1 MADTQEAPH
10 PATLPQQPNQGS
22 VEEAHDALLS
32 LMNPEGELLKEEEA
46 PPTEEEESTEETQD
60 ESLEEESEEELQASE
75 EDAEEEAEESDDEGE
90 EEPDVYAVTING
102 EEHEVSFDELL
113 KGYSRQSDYTKKT
126 QELSEHRKAFD
137 NAKQQM
143 AQEYHQIQAERQ
155 QYIDSLQQIVDSSVP
170 GLEQYASINWEQ
182 LKAED
187 PIAFITKKE
196 EFRDSQDKMAEYQAQ
211 QEEVY
216 QRQYQE
222 YQKQAHQVLQQE
234 HGKMAQV
241 LPDWK
246 EPEKQKKIAKD
257 IKEYA
262 LSVGYTPEEVGSLV
276 DHRSLLVLIKAQ
288 KYDSLQNADVKSK
301 KLKNK
306 PKVVRSG
313 KGKSKGEDNKVKRA
327 AKMKRLQKSGHV
339 DDAISILE
347 DMMQD

>member
-1 MADTQEAPH
+1 MADTQPAPQPAVQPLQPAPGSIAEAEEVLLGLLEPEKET
-10 PATLPQQPNQGS
+10 PET
-22 VEEAHDALLS
+22 EEAA
-32 LMNPEGELLKEEEA
+32 
-46 PPTEEEESTEETQD
+46 PTEEEESTEEIQD
-60 ESLEEESEEELQASE
+60 ESLEEEPEEDESEEESE
-75 EDAEEEAEESDDEGE
+75 EEDDEGTE
-90 EEPDVYAVTING
+90 ERAVEGDDLYAITING
-102 EEHEVSFDELL
+102 EEHEVTMDELL

-137 NAKQQM
+137 NARQQM
-143 AQEYHQIQAERQ
+143 AREYQQIQAERQ
-155 QYIDSLQQIVDSSVP
+155 QYIDSLQQIVDSSAP

-196 EFRDSQDKMAEYQAQ
+196 EFREAQDNIAQYQAQ

-216 QRQYQE
+216 QKQYQE
-222 YQKQAHQVLQQE
+222 YQQQAHQVLQQE
-234 HGKMAQV
+234 HSKMAQV
-241 LPDWK
+241 LPEWK

-339 DDAISILE
+339 DDAASILE
-347 DMMQD
+347 DLYNS

>member
-1 MADTQEAPH
+1 MADTQSAPQPAPGSIAEAEEVLLGLLEPEKEK
-10 PATLPQQPNQGS
+10 PET
-22 VEEAHDALLS
+22 EEAT
-32 LMNPEGELLKEEEA
+32 
-46 PPTEEEESTEETQD
+46 PTEEEESTEEIQD
-60 ESLEEESEEELQASE
+60 ESLDEEPEEESEEE
-75 EDAEEEAEESDDEGE
+75 DDEGTE
-90 EEPDVYAVTING
+90 ERAVEGDDLYAITING
-102 EEHEVSFDELL
+102 EEHEVSMDELL

-126 QELSEHRKAFD
+126 QELSEHRKAFS

-143 AQEYHQIQAERQ
+143 AQEYQQIQAERQ
-155 QYIDSLQQIVDSSVP
+155 QYIDSLQQIVDTSAP

-196 EFRDSQDKMAEYQAQ
+196 EFRDSQDNIAQYQAQ

-216 QRQYQE
+216 QKQYQE
-222 YQKQAHQVLQQE
+222 YQKQAHQTLQQE
-234 HGKMAQV
+234 HSKMAQV

-306 PKVVRSG
+306 PRVIRSG
-313 KGKSKGEDNKVKRA
+313 KGKSKGEDNKVKHA

-347 DMMQD
+347 DMMKD

>member
-1 MADTQEAPH
+1 MADTQSAPH
-10 PATLPQQPNQGS
+10 PATQPLQPASGS
-22 VEEAHDALLS
+22 IAEAEEALLG
-32 LMNPEGELLKEEEA
+32 LLEPEKETPETEEA
-46 PPTEEEESTEETQD
+46 APIEEEESTEEIQD
-60 ESLEEESEEELQASE
+60 ESLEEEPEEEESEEEE
-75 EDAEEEAEESDDEGE
+75 DDEGTE
-90 EEPDVYAVTING
+90 ERAIEGDDLYAITING
-102 EEHEVSFDELL
+102 EEHEVSMDELL

-126 QELSEHRKAFD
+126 QELSEHRKAFEG
-137 NAKQQM
+137 AKQQM

-155 QYIDSLQQIVDSSVP
+155 QYIDSLQQIVDTSAP

-196 EFRDSQDKMAEYQAQ
+196 EFREAQDNITQYQVQ
-211 QEEVY
+211 QDEAY
-216 QRQYQE
+216 QKQYQE
-222 YQKQAHQVLQQE
+222 YQQQAHQMLQQE
-234 HGKMAQV
+234 HSKMAQV
-241 LPDWK
+241 LPEWK

-262 LSVGYTPEEVGSLV
+262 LSVGYTSEEVGSLV

-306 PKVVRSG
+306 PRVIRSG
-313 KGKSKGEDNKVKRA
+313 KGKVKGEETKVKRA
-327 AKMKRLQKSGHV
+327 AKMKRLQNSGHV

-347 DMMQD
+347 DMMKD

>member
-1 MADTQEAPH
+1 MADTQPAPQPAVQPLQPAPGSIAEAEEVLLGLLEPEKET
-10 PATLPQQPNQGS
+10 PET
-22 VEEAHDALLS
+22 EEAA
-32 LMNPEGELLKEEEA
+32 
-46 PPTEEEESTEETQD
+46 PTEEEESTEEIQD
-60 ESLEEESEEELQASE
+60 ESLEEEPEEDESEEESE
-75 EDAEEEAEESDDEGE
+75 EEDDEGTE
-90 EEPDVYAVTING
+90 ERAVEGDDLYAITING
-102 EEHEVSFDELL
+102 EEHEVTMDELL

-137 NAKQQM
+137 NARQQM
-143 AQEYHQIQAERQ
+143 AQEYQQIQAERQ
-155 QYIDSLQQIVDSSVP
+155 QYIDSLQQIVDSSAP

-196 EFRDSQDKMAEYQAQ
+196 EFREAQDNIAQYQAQ

-216 QRQYQE
+216 QKQYQE
-222 YQKQAHQVLQQE
+222 YQQQAHQVLQQE
-234 HGKMAQV
+234 HSKMAQV
-241 LPDWK
+241 LPEWK

-276 DHRSLLVLIKAQ
+276 DQ

-339 DDAISILE
+339 DDAASILE
-347 DMMQD
+347 DLYNS

>member
-1 MADTQEAPH
+1 MADTQSAPH
-10 PATLPQQPNQGS
+10 PATQPLQPASGS
-22 VEEAHDALLS
+22 IAEAEEALLG
-32 LMNPEGELLKEEEA
+32 LLEPEKETPETEEA
-46 PPTEEEESTEETQD
+46 APIEEEESTEEIQD
-60 ESLEEESEEELQASE
+60 ESLEEEPEEEESEEEE
-75 EDAEEEAEESDDEGE
+75 DDEGTE
-90 EEPDVYAVTING
+90 ERAIEGDDLYAITING
-102 EEHEVSFDELL
+102 EEHEVSMDELL

-137 NAKQQM
+137 GARQQM
-143 AQEYHQIQAERQ
+143 AQEYQQIQAERQ
-155 QYIDSLQQIVDSSVP
+155 QYIDSLQQIVDTSAP

-196 EFRDSQDKMAEYQAQ
+196 EFREAQDNITQYQVQ
-211 QEEVY
+211 QDEAY
-216 QRQYQE
+216 QKQYQE
-222 YQKQAHQVLQQE
+222 YQQQAHQVLQQE
-234 HGKMAQV
+234 HSKMAQV
-241 LPDWK
+241 LPEWK

-306 PKVVRSG
+306 PRVIRSG
-313 KGKSKGEDNKVKRA
+313 KGKVKGEETKVKRA
-327 AKMKRLQKSGHV
+327 AKMKRLQNSGHV

-347 DMMQD
+347 DMMKD

>member
-1 MADTQEAPH
+1 MADKQEAPH

-22 VEEAHDALLS
+22 ITEAHDALLS
-32 LMNPEGELLKEEEA
+32 LMNPEGEILKEEEA
-46 PPTEEEESTEETQD
+46 APTEEEESTEETQD
-60 ESLEEESEEELQASE
+60 ESLEEEPEEDESEEESE
-75 EDAEEEAEESDDEGE
+75 EEDDEGAE
-90 EEPDVYAVTING
+90 ERAVEGDDLYAITING
-102 EEHEVSFDELL
+102 EEHEVSMDELL

-126 QELSEHRKAFD
+126 QELSEHRKAFEG
-137 NAKQQM
+137 ARQQM

-155 QYIDSLQQIVDSSVP
+155 QYMDSLQQIVDSSAP
-170 GLEQYASINWEQ
+170 GLEQYASVNWEQ

-196 EFRDSQDKMAEYQAQ
+196 EFRDSQDQIAQYQAQ

-216 QRQYQE
+216 QKQHQE
-222 YQKQAHQVLQQE
+222 YQKQAHQTLHQE
-234 HGKMAQV
+234 HVKMAEV

-246 EPEKQKKIAKD
+246 EPEKQKKLAKD

-306 PKVVRSG
+306 PKVIRSG
-313 KGKSKGEDNKVKRA
+313 KGKSKGEDNKVKHA

-347 DMMQD
+347 DMMKD

>member
-1 MADTQEAPH
+1 MADTQSAPQ
-10 PATLPQQPNQGS
+10 PATQPLQPAPGS
-22 VEEAHDALLS
+22 IAEAEEVLLGLLEPEKEKPETEEAA
-32 LMNPEGELLKEEEA
+32 
-46 PPTEEEESTEETQD
+46 PTEEEESTEEIQD
-60 ESLEEESEEELQASE
+60 ESLEEEPEEESEEESE
-75 EDAEEEAEESDDEGE
+75 EEDDEGTE
-90 EEPDVYAVTING
+90 ERAVEGDDLYAITING
-102 EEHEVSFDELL
+102 EEHEVSMDELL

-126 QELSEHRKAFD
+126 QELSEHRKAFEG
-137 NAKQQM
+137 ARQQM

-155 QYIDSLQQIVDSSVP
+155 QYVDSLQQIVDTSVP
-170 GLEQYASINWEQ
+170 GLDQYASVNWEQ

-196 EFRDSQDKMAEYQAQ
+196 EFRDSQDQIAQYQAQ

-216 QRQYQE
+216 QKQYQE
-222 YQKQAHQVLQQE
+222 YQKQAHQTLHQE
-234 HGKMAQV
+234 HVKMAEV
-241 LPDWK
+241 LPEWK
-246 EPEKQKKIAKD
+246 EPEKQKKLAKD

-306 PKVVRSG
+306 PKVIRSG
-313 KGKSKGEDNKVKRA
+313 KGKSKGEDNKVKHA

-347 DMMQD
+347 DMMKD